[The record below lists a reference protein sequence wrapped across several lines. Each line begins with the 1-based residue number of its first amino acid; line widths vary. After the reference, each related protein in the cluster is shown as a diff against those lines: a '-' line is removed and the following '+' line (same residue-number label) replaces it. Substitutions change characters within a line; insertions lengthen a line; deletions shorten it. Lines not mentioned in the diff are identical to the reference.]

1 MPRGGE
7 PGKGIAGH
15 KLWDKARSELGTE
28 PQVAEPTVTAVV
40 SFVSRGGCMGRLV
53 GRSVFLIKI

>member
-28 PQVAEPTVTAVV
+28 PQEAEPTATAVV

-53 GRSVFLIKI
+53 GLLN

>member
-15 KLWDKARSELGTE
+15 KLWDKARSELGTQE
-28 PQVAEPTVTAVV
+28 AEPTATAVV
-40 SFVSRGGCMGRLV
+40 LFVSRCGCMGRSV
-53 GRSVFLIKI
+53 GLLN